1 MQFSSSSTRLGGQ
14 QTKNKNVNPFLS
26 GSGSSGIGIGNSNN
40 SNNSNSNAFMNKEQ
54 LLVNKEVAKEAAK
67 EAAKESA
74 KEEFPTLTATATTT
88 ATKPNSQ
95 SSSSYKNLLVSTI
108 DRRMAEEQLKLRAD
122 QAAEVERSKEY
133 YSKVLISDVRAARAA
148 AAANS
153 NAAAATDLELMY
165 DEDGG
170 SKY

>member
-1 MQFSSSSTRLGGQ
+1 
-14 QTKNKNVNPFLS
+14 
-26 GSGSSGIGIGNSNN
+26 
-40 SNNSNSNAFMNKEQ
+40 MNKEQ

-67 EAAKESA
+67 EVA
-74 KEEFPTLTATATTT
+74 EEFPTLTATATP
-88 ATKPNSQ
+88 ATKTNSQ
-95 SSSSYKNLLVSTI
+95 SSYKNLLVSTI
-108 DRRMAEEQLKLRAD
+108 DRRMAEEQSNLRAD

-170 SKY
+170 SKYYGQ